1 MAGKQAVATPAS
13 CESLNLFW
21 LEKPVQPD
29 DVWGC
34 REVKSVPDISVATG
48 ENLDELVYQLYGI
61 TDEERRIIEGAWSS
75 QFPRL
80 TPWAIICLDGLH
92 GLRCRLH
99 SSPCFN

>member
-34 REVKSVPDISVATG
+34 REVKSVRDISVATG

-61 TDEERRIIEGAWSS
+61 TDEERRIIEGAWSFLLS
-75 QFPRL
+75 PL
-80 TPWAIICLDGLH
+80 A
-92 GLRCRLH
+92 GLRG
-99 SSPCFN
+99 CFCDPNSHGSRRGL

>member
-34 REVKSVPDISVATG
+34 RKVKSVPDISVATG

-61 TDEERRIIEGAWSS
+61 TDEERRIIEGAWSFLLS
-75 QFPRL
+75 PL
-80 TPWAIICLDGLH
+80 A
-92 GLRCRLH
+92 GLRGGFCVPNSHGSRRGL
-99 SSPCFN
+99 

>member
-34 REVKSVPDISVATG
+34 REVKSVRDISVATG

-61 TDEERRIIEGAWSS
+61 TDEERRIIEGAWSFLLS
-75 QFPRL
+75 PL
-80 TPWAIICLDGLH
+80 A
-92 GLRCRLH
+92 GLRGGFCVPNSHGSRRGL
-99 SSPCFN
+99 